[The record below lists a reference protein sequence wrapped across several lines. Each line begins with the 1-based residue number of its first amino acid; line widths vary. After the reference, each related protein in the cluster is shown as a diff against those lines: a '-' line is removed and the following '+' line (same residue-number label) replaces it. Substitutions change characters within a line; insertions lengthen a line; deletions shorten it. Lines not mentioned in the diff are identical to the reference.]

1 MSTKKTGGNTPKI
14 IPIWWVYVLLGAM
27 LISWNFVE
35 IFQQPSSIEKT
46 EFYKLFKRGDIEKIV
61 FVTEGEYTFCEAYIY
76 ETLKNEEPH
85 KKNLKK
91 IF

>member
-1 MSTKKTGGNTPKI
+1 MSAKKTGGKTPKI

-46 EFYKLFKRGDIEKIV
+46 EFYRLFKRGDIRR
-61 FVTEGEYTFCEAYIY
+61 
-76 ETLKNEEPH
+76 
-85 KKNLKK
+85 
-91 IF
+91 